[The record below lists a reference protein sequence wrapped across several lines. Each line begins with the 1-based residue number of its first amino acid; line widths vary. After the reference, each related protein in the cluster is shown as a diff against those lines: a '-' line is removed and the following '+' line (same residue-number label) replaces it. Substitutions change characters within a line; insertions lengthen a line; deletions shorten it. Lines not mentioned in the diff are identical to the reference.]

1 MKKLSDFSGEKGIRV
16 ASQVLSRIMR
26 VLGNA
31 KNLDMKGERNAVIM
45 FTAFMEN
52 SPKEMQEIFAILSE
66 KDPDEYECDAAEAMM
81 NMLILANDPIIVQLF
96 SSQRQKGDAT
106 SSGSASGNTKE

>member
-1 MKKLSDFSGEKGIRV
+1 MKKLSDFSGEKGIRI
-16 ASQVLSRIMR
+16 AAQVLSRIMR

-31 KNLDMKGERNAVIM
+31 RNLELAGERNPVLM

-66 KDPDEYECDAAEAMM
+66 KDPDTYECDAAEAMT
-81 NMLILANDPIIVQLF
+81 NMLILANDPIVVRLF
-96 SSQRQKGDAT
+96 ISQRQTGGAT
-106 SSGSASGNTKE
+106 SSASASGSEST